1 MQEKRPA
8 PGDYVQAP
16 PSMGQG
22 RYVIQ
27 AVNVEIMTAVSVGS
41 RGSQATLSESWETLA
56 LAVFRLVRY
65 GEIQRLL
72 ALTMMGAGA
81 VVIFAVTGCW
91 TPGAGTTAA
100 VIGFTL
106 VGAAAA
112 LGWQRDHSARA
123 VALSRLSG

>member
-1 MQEKRPA
+1 MREKRPA

-27 AVNVEIMTAVSVGS
+27 AVNAEVMTAVSVGS
-41 RGSQATLSESWETLA
+41 RGSQATLTASWETLA
-56 LAVFRLVRY
+56 LAGFRLVRY
-65 GEIQRLL
+65 GEIQKLR
-72 ALTMMGAGA
+72 ALTIMGAVA
-81 VVIFAVTGCW
+81 VVIFAATGCW
-91 TPGAGTTAA
+91 APGAGTTAA
-100 VIGFTL
+100 VIGFTV